1 MTRYQLA
8 KLVQWAGTL
17 RTRKR
22 LQKTVYLMK
31 RGGAP
36 FEDAFCLHRYGPYSH
51 DLADTTDEMVAVG
64 LLEQDGDGN
73 GYSYRLAPGAVES
86 LVQFEETG
94 PGRKSAETLGKF
106 KALFEQLSVAD
117 SRALELAA
125 TISFHLDHGRNLPEA
140 VDATC
145 KHKGETPGS
154 RSIQEAKELA
164 ESVA

>member
-31 RGGAP
+31 RAGAS
-36 FEDAFCLHRYGPYSH
+36 FNDAFCLHRYGPYSH

-73 GYSYRLAPGAVES
+73 GYNYRLAADAAGS
-86 LVQFEETG
+86 LAQFEETG
-94 PGRKSAETLGKF
+94 PGKESADALGRF
-106 KALFEQLSVAD
+106 KALFEKLSGTDPRV
-117 SRALELAA
+117 LELAA
-125 TISFHLDHGRNLPEA
+125 TIVYHLGHGKNLPEA

-145 KHKGETPGS
+145 RHKGETPES
-154 RSIQEAKELA
+154 HNIQEAKELA
-164 ESVA
+164 ERVG

>member
-31 RGGAP
+31 RAGAP
-36 FEDAFCLHRYGPYSH
+36 FSDEFCLHRYGPYSH

-73 GYSYRLAPGAVES
+73 GYTYRLAADAAES
-86 LVQFEETG
+86 LAQFEETG
-94 PGRKSAETLGKF
+94 AGKESAEALGKF
-106 KALFEQLSVAD
+106 KALFEKLGVTE
-117 SRALELAA
+117 SRVLELAA
-125 TISFHLDHGRNLPEA
+125 TISFHRGHGKSVPEA

-145 KHKGETPGS
+145 RHKGETPES
-154 RSIQEAKELA
+154 DNIQEAKELA
-164 ESVA
+164 EGLA